1 MGAQESEESCPTAIA
16 KKLEFKFAKGT
27 GVWHVYLMRFLITF
41 GLGFALVLAACP
53 AAPGQTAADGNVAGT
68 WHFAG
73 SAQLAGNTNF
83 DNVKKILTLAPSIEF
98 RNLSLERFS
107 SWLAKSLFQATNDQ
121 SAAALRPLLDDLLSA
136 ETMSALGG
144 TSQGPLNFIVALRLN
159 DPRAQAW
166 QAALPTVIGA
176 PGQSFKAQDFTGQ
189 QWKLAGGQSFW
200 IVRAKE
206 WLLAGAGDD
215 LAGVQTQYL
224 QQISQKGRPGPALNQ
239 SWLEADLD
247 WPRLTHW
254 WPDLPAILQP
264 ARTKVTFTA
273 PNQSILMKA
282 QVVYPQAI
290 PWKFDPWRIPTNII
304 RDPLISFTAGQ
315 DVAAYMNP
323 GEALSKL
330 TDNPLTGQYYVWA
343 MGEMVLQTYGA
354 WPVADA
360 TNSLRRIA
368 AEAPEAFNPALKDL
382 GAGELR
388 WQPERKTLL
397 WGNLSSIMSPA
408 LQVAPETN
416 GQYLLVSFFPLV
428 QRNKPAPED
437 LLQQIRGRT
446 NLVYYDWEGTGQ
458 RLMPWRM
465 FSSMLP
471 VVPRMAP
478 PATPGALTNNSP
490 AAQRV
495 RSALVVEE
503 NWLSGLTP
511 MLMTDNT
518 ITEITRTGP
527 AELTVVRQSPFAL
540 TSVELVLLSHWF
552 TGTGRPPV
560 NLSLLPPPA
569 KVTGPGVPPTRP

>member
-1 MGAQESEESCPTAIA
+1 
-16 KKLEFKFAKGT
+16 
-27 GVWHVYLMRFLITF
+27 MRSLISF
-41 GLGFALVLAACP
+41 GLGFALVLAGCP
-53 AAPGQTAADGNVAGT
+53 AAPGQSAADVNVAGA

-73 SAQLAGNTNF
+73 SAQLANNTNF
-83 DNVKKILTLAPSIEF
+83 DNVKKILTLAASREF
-98 RNLSLERFS
+98 QNLALTRFS
-107 SWLAKSLFQATNDQ
+107 GWLAASLFQATNEQ

-144 TSQGPLNFIVALRLN
+144 APQGPLNFIVALRLN
-159 DPRAQAW
+159 DQRAQAW

-176 PGQSFKAQDFTGQ
+176 PGRSFKAQDFTGQ

-200 IVRAKE
+200 IVRAKD
-206 WLLAGAGDD
+206 WLLAGAGED
-215 LAGVQTQYL
+215 LGGQQTQYL

-254 WPDLPAILQP
+254 CPDLPGILQP
-264 ARTKVTFTA
+264 ARTKITFTA
-273 PNQSILMKA
+273 TNQSILMEA
-282 QVVYPQAI
+282 QVVYPQPI
-290 PWKFDPWRIPTNII
+290 PWKFDPWRIPTHVI

-330 TDNPLTGQYYVWA
+330 TDNPLTGQFYVWSL
-343 MGEMVLQTYGA
+343 GEMVLQTYGA

-368 AEAPEAFNPALKDL
+368 AETPAAFNPDLKEL

-388 WQPERKTLL
+388 WMPERNTLL
-397 WGNLSSIMSPA
+397 WGNLSAIMAPA

-428 QRNKPAPED
+428 QRGKPAPD
-437 LLQQIRGRT
+437 QLFQQIRGRT

-471 VVPRMAP
+471 VLPRMAP
-478 PATPGALTNNSP
+478 ASTASALTNNSP
-490 AAQRV
+490 AAQRA

-503 NWLSGLTP
+503 NWLSGVTP
-511 MLMTDNT
+511 MLMADNT
-518 ITEITRTGP
+518 VTEITRKGP

-569 KVTGPGVPPTRP
+569 KVTGPGATPTRP